1 MLNTSARLRTPRKT
15 PSTQRKPT
23 ASKQSDL
30 QLVAER
36 LSLIQ
41 GHISHMPNICISG
54 VVVMNG
60 FLLVALN
67 IPNHALTISVS
78 GEWLLDGKNIIDY
91 ATNSEAA
98 L

>member
-1 MLNTSARLRTPRKT
+1 
-15 PSTQRKPT
+15 
-23 ASKQSDL
+23 
-30 QLVAER
+30 
-36 LSLIQ
+36 
-41 GHISHMPNICISG
+41 
-54 VVVMNG
+54 MNG

>member
-1 MLNTSARLRTPRKT
+1 M
-15 PSTQRKPT
+15 
-23 ASKQSDL
+23 

-67 IPNHALTISVS
+67 IPDHTFDIVS
-78 GEWLLDGKNIIDY
+78 GEWLLDGRNIIDY
-91 ATNSEAA
+91 ATNTEA
-98 L
+98 LQ

>member
-1 MLNTSARLRTPRKT
+1 MSNILEPSQNVETT
-15 PSTQRKPT
+15 PSMRTKPN

-36 LSLIQ
+36 LALIQ

-67 IPNHALTISVS
+67 IPDHTFEVKVS
-78 GEWLLDGKNIIDY
+78 GEWLLDGRNITDY
-91 ATNSEAA
+91 ATNSEG
-98 L
+98 